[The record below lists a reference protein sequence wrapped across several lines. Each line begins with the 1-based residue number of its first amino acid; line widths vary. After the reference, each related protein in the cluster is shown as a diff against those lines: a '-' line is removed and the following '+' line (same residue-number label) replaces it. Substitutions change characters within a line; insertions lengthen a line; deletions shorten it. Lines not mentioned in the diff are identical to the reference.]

1 VNRHQALSGEVK
13 PSPSTLTMSEVEATL
28 QRINSHKGVLGT
40 IIVNDEGQA
49 IRTTADAA
57 VTAQYAE
64 FIPQL
69 ASMARSLV
77 RDLDPQND
85 LQFLRIRSRMHE
97 IMGTRFLYSWKGSC
111 CEHTPCEP
119 CIEWHSCMISEGVLL
134 WVWSRSRR
142 V

>member
-1 VNRHQALSGEVK
+1 
-13 PSPSTLTMSEVEATL
+13 MSEVEATL

-97 IMGTRFLYSWKGSC
+97 IMVAPDNDFTLIVIQDPTAV
-111 CEHTPCEP
+111 E
-119 CIEWHSCMISEGVLL
+119 
-134 WVWSRSRR
+134 
-142 V
+142 